1 MAQQFT
7 VTNVTKGVNLLTSN
21 DPDVWSGLQSMSGRE
36 RDVYYARVAAAFRA
50 FNLKANTVGNM
61 PFALY
66 KASPAGDPERKTNIK
81 AVDEMAEDEEVDN
94 SANWTNAV
102 GFLPNPSELLRL
114 ATLSYMATNTIYN
127 IKTGD
132 VLGRRVKG
140 LRHAVADSFHPW
152 ANATGTALDYIERHV
167 GSTIEKYGVD
177 GRSLTPGVKSS
188 LVYMWRLDQ
197 STELLPSPNTEMMS
211 IMDAAGVAFYKNFWV
226 KNFYKRGGI
235 KPTLVSIKGLVDKDS
250 KDEKEKSWSNWL
262 KGIGRAGSNIARL
275 INGEN
280 MSATT
285 IGDGIGDM
293 KENTLYRD
301 AIADIAMGLG
311 MPVSLLLDEEAN
323 FATAQVTLKRWMDFD
338 IVPFCNWLGY
348 EYNRQV
354 FEPMGLRLE
363 FHPETLDPQQEDE
376 TERAQAM
383 MQYAGVLEKCQSK
396 EIFMGLSALMGLEVP
411 PELEEALEAY
421 YSEKERKEKEMQAQ
435 MQQGGYTVGPD
446 GKPLPAQNQPPKDGE
461 GKPMGDKE
469 PMMEKDG
476 EAEDEDEKKP
486 APPQFQR
493 KVWAPTAPEA
503 EEMRVWYEVAQR
515 KLKRAESLDFEYQ
528 PHHGGV
534 PAEVAEGVKA
544 KLLTATSAED
554 VRQAF
559 VIAETVTEAPE
570 YKAETVSVSPDIMA
584 LAESINKLAD
594 ATLQEKK
601 GG

>member
-1 MAQQFT
+1 MSLDKGEEMSQFT

-177 GRSLTPGVKSS
+177 GKSLTPGVKSS
-188 LVYMWRLDQ
+188 LVYLWRLDHT
-197 STELLPSPNTEMMS
+197 TELLPSPNTEALA
-211 IMDAAGVAFYKNFWV
+211 IMEAAGVMYYKNFWI
-226 KNFYKRGGI
+226 KHFYQRGGI
-235 KPTLVSIKGLVDKDS
+235 KPTLIAMQGLIDKDA
-250 KDEKEKSWSNWL
+250 KEKKEQEWSRWL
-262 KGIGRAGSNIARL
+262 LGLGQKAFSNVAR
-275 INGEN
+275 IFNAEK
-280 MSATT
+280 MDVRP
-285 IGDGIGDM
+285 IGDGVGDM
-293 KENTLYRD
+293 KDNTIHQD
-301 AIADIAMGLG
+301 ALADIAMGTG
-311 MPVSLLLDEEAN
+311 MPLSLLVAN
-323 FATAQVTLKRWMDFD
+323 SANYATAKEEKSTWYEND
-338 IVPFCNWLGY
+338 IIPLCNWIAF

-411 PELEEALEAY
+411 PELEAALDAHFA
-421 YSEKERKEKEMQAQ
+421 EKERKEKEMQAQ

-461 GKPMGDKE
+461 GKPVGDKE
-469 PMMEKDG
+469 PMMDE
-476 EAEDEDEKKP
+476 EAEDEEEKKP
-486 APPQFQR
+486 VPPQFQR
-493 KVWAPTAPEA
+493 KVWTPTAPEA

-534 PAEVAEGVKA
+534 PAEVAEGIKT
-544 KLLTATSAED
+544 KLLTATTPDD

-559 VIAETVTEAPE
+559 VIAETVTPAPE

-584 LAESINKLAD
+584 LAESINKLA
-594 ATLQEKK
+594 EKM
-601 GG
+601 